1 MMCHVKF
8 IERNWLQSRHFK
20 EIDSD
25 LDTEILIENWLRSWY
40 CKTSK
45 WKNEND
51 SKEVDSNSDMT
62 ESGPGWPVI
71 EIKRKNDLPQCSLV
85 HWTWDFGEQYTYFL
99 QLLIFLFFFKRL
111 VPWRFEREILM
122 A

>member
-1 MMCHVKF
+1 
-8 IERNWLQSRHFK
+8 
-20 EIDSD
+20 
-25 LDTEILIENWLRSWY
+25 
-40 CKTSK
+40 
-45 WKNEND
+45 
-51 SKEVDSNSDMT
+51 MT

-71 EIKRKNDLPQCSLV
+71 EIKRKIILYFFFRCSLV